1 MRSPIVIKLNRTMKK
16 VWFML
21 AMLVCVLASCSGG
34 GEDDPIT
41 PTPKP
46 EVIKSEITI
55 DSSII
60 TNGLSFTHEK
70 GEQSISFS
78 TNENWTLSVASTTS
92 GVTWCT
98 ASSTSGTKGTANVK
112 FIVTENTDYDN
123 RSVSVT
129 IKSGTASKT
138 FTVSQKYADALLV
151 TTDKYEISQEGGI
164 IDIEVKANIEYKMEI
179 SEEAKD
185 WITESSGRGLTPYK
199 HTFNISMNEE
209 KEKRQGEVFFKN
221 GDKVETV
228 TIYQAGGAILL
239 LLQDE
244 CHVSDKGNT
253 ISVNV
258 QSNIEFGVQM
268 PDVDWIVDEATSRGL
283 SSHTLKYVIKAN
295 EGYDSRSAEIVFYD
309 KNGDL
314 KDTLKVVQAQKYA
327 ILLDRRSIKID
338 SNGGLIEVRLKT
350 NIEYDI
356 QMPNDDW
363 INKYSSSRG
372 LNEEVVYF
380 EISKNTNEDERQT
393 RIVFANT
400 ENNITDTLI
409 VTQEGY
415 KKVITLE
422 KAGSLKKVIGDDAMN
437 IISLKI
443 IGSINGDDIFYLR
456 RMLGAIE
463 YDEKNRGKLAKLDLL
478 EAEIVEGGEWYYS
491 ENNEKYYTENNTISK
506 WLFYYCCNLEK
517 IVLPRKTIS
526 ISQNAFD
533 HCVSL
538 EEIIIPNNVISIEDF
553 AFQCCYKLK
562 SIIIPD
568 NVTTLG
574 RGCFYRCHALETIQF
589 GTGLIFI
596 KDGAFNV
603 CKKIKEIVIPD
614 NVVSIGYS
622 AFCDCESLFKVTIG
636 NGVKIIEE
644 RAFEKCP
651 SLTTVILGKN
661 VEEIGGEAFY
671 NSPIIEFWSNSSIPP
686 NIKDEWWGYAFN
698 KDALKIDAILYV
710 VTGSKSVYK
719 NSDWGIFFRNIEE
732 ID

>member
-1 MRSPIVIKLNRTMKK
+1 
-16 VWFML
+16 
-21 AMLVCVLASCSGG
+21 
-34 GEDDPIT
+34 
-41 PTPKP
+41 
-46 EVIKSEITI
+46 
-55 DSSII
+55 
-60 TNGLSFTHEK
+60 
-70 GEQSISFS
+70 
-78 TNENWTLSVASTTS
+78 
-92 GVTWCT
+92 
-98 ASSTSGTKGTANVK
+98 
-112 FIVTENTDYDN
+112 
-123 RSVSVT
+123 
-129 IKSGTASKT
+129 
-138 FTVSQKYADALLV
+138 
-151 TTDKYEISQEGGI
+151 
-164 IDIEVKANIEYKMEI
+164 
-179 SEEAKD
+179 
-185 WITESSGRGLTPYK
+185 
-199 HTFNISMNEE
+199 MNEE
-209 KEKRQGEVFFKN
+209 KEKRQGEVFFKS

-589 GTGLIFI
+589 GTGLISI

-644 RAFEKCP
+644 RAFEKC
-651 SLTTVILGKN
+651 I
-661 VEEIGGEAFY
+661 
-671 NSPIIEFWSNSSIPP
+671 
-686 NIKDEWWGYAFN
+686 
-698 KDALKIDAILYV
+698 
-710 VTGSKSVYK
+710 
-719 NSDWGIFFRNIEE
+719 
-732 ID
+732 